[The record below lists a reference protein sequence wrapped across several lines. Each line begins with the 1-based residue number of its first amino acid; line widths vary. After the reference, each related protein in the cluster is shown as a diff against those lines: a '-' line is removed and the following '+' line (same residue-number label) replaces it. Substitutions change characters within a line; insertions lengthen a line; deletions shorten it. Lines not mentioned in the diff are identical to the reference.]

1 MKNEQLSK
9 YERAQKRVEQI
20 KGVYQHLTA
29 YVLINIALFLLRD
42 KFTFVLLSKRAIGNP
57 GFLDWI
63 DWNVFG
69 TAIVWGII
77 LAVHAIKVF
86 GNISIFGKEWERRK
100 IQQFMD
106 EEVENTDVR
115 KK

>member
-1 MKNEQLSK
+1 MKSKQLSK

-20 KGVYQHLTA
+20 KGFYNHLTA
-29 YVLINIALFLLRD
+29 YVFINIMLFLLRD

-77 LAVHAIKVF
+77 LIVHAIKVF
-86 GNISIFGKEWERRK
+86 GNISIFGKDWEKRK
-100 IQQFMD
+100 LQQFMD
-106 EEVENTDVR
+106 EEIENSDMR